1 MPRSKHFLDMLVVS
15 FQLAPSL
22 IVLIT
27 CKLTHY
33 QNFHCSYYDFM
44 QGHSLSSLTI
54 QVALMLHGL
63 VSTQALLIFLVH
75 IQWSCCSL
83 PRLLQLLTS
92 HVTLRGEGGHM
103 HETNWIFEQTPP
115 SHFYLK
121 VVCKRGEYIKA
132 KITTLKIQ
140 SNLIHFHWS
149 QHARI
154 KNLEMQTFVTLQIVC
169 TAYVNLSSPVPSPS
183 TKYHCIVASPEW
195 GKKTV
200 RVKLLCNDWGEPMRV
215 PH

>member
-132 KITTLKIQ
+132 KITTLKNSVQFNPLSLVPTCQDKELRNANIC
-140 SNLIHFHWS
+140 H
-149 QHARI
+149 
-154 KNLEMQTFVTLQIVC
+154 
-169 TAYVNLSSPVPSPS
+169 TANCLHSLRKFIVPS
-183 TKYHCIVASPEW
+183 TF
-195 GKKTV
+195 T
-200 RVKLLCNDWGEPMRV
+200 
-215 PH
+215 